1 MRVAGA
7 PISWGVSELPGWGYR
22 MPPERVLAEMASLGL
37 QATELGP
44 PGYLPADPAGL
55 RALLDRHGLRLVAG
69 FLATVLH
76 DGGQSPGVK
85 IDRQAAILAA
95 GGASVLVLA
104 AAYPGDGYDAQ
115 ASLGSTEWTRLVER
129 LEEAEHIARRHGLE
143 LAFHPHAGT
152 AVASAQDVRRMLSTS
167 AVGLC
172 LDTGHLFLG
181 GADPAA
187 LARDAAGRVRHV
199 HIKDVKATIA
209 ERLRRGEISYAEA
222 VRGGLYTPLGAGDL
236 DIESVLSR
244 LQEIGYDGWFVL
256 EQDSS
261 LAAEPGPHA
270 GPVAAARQ
278 SLDYFRRI
286 SGAGPAAASR

>member
-1 MRVAGA
+1 
-7 PISWGVSELPGWGYR
+7 

-76 DGGQSPGVK
+76 DGGRSPGK
-85 IDRQAAILAA
+85 EIDRQATILAA

-104 AAYPGDGYDAQ
+104 AAYPGDSYDAQ
-115 ASLGSTEWTRLVER
+115 ASLSSTEWTRLVER

-152 AVASAQDVRRMLSTS
+152 AVASAQDVGRLLQMS
-167 AVGLC
+167 AVDLC

-199 HIKDVKATIA
+199 HIKDVNATIA
-209 ERLRRGEISYAEA
+209 ERLRRGETSYAEA

-236 DIESVLSR
+236 DIEAVLSSLR
-244 LQEIGYDGWFVL
+244 EIGYDGWFVL
-256 EQDSS
+256 EQDTA
-261 LAAEPGPHA
+261 LAAEPGPSA

-278 SLDYFRRI
+278 SLDYFRRL
-286 SGAGPAAASR
+286 SDAGPAAAAR